1 MCKNINHLRDTV
13 FDALEQVKDGTMDV
27 DRAKQICEI
36 GQVIINSAKVEI
48 EFAHKT
54 GANVVSGFL
63 ESIPAKLPNG
73 ITGITQHRIKG

>member
-1 MCKNINHLRDTV
+1 MSNTINDLRTTLFDT
-13 FDALEQVKDGTMDV
+13 LEQVKSGKIDP

-48 EFAHKT
+48 DYAHKT

-63 ESIPAKLPNG
+63 ETIPEKHPPG
-73 ITGITQHRIKG
+73 ITGVTRHSLR

>member
-1 MCKNINHLRDTV
+1 MSNTINDLRTTLFDT
-13 FDALEQVKDGTMDV
+13 LEQVKSGKMDP

-48 EFAHKT
+48 DYAHKT

-63 ESIPAKLPNG
+63 EAIPEKYPPG
-73 ITGITQHRIKG
+73 ITGVTRHSLK

>member
-1 MCKNINHLRDTV
+1 MSNTINDLRTTLFDT
-13 FDALEQVKDGTMDV
+13 LEQVKSGKMDP

-48 EFAHKT
+48 DYAHKT

-63 ESIPAKLPNG
+63 ETIPEIHPPG
-73 ITGITQHRIKG
+73 ITGVTRHSLK